1 MDGMIHRDLT
11 GKVKGDS
18 DGRSAKVFLLFDKH
32 SIASGFE
39 YSASNLLLAA
49 ICGSRKSHRSR

>member
-1 MDGMIHRDLT
+1 MIHRNLT